1 MSLEDDLRQ
10 EIVDLTRENEKL
22 QKELDLALQNV
33 VRARTFL
40 NDTIRM
46 LI

>member
-10 EIVDLTRENEKL
+10 EIVDLTKENEKL